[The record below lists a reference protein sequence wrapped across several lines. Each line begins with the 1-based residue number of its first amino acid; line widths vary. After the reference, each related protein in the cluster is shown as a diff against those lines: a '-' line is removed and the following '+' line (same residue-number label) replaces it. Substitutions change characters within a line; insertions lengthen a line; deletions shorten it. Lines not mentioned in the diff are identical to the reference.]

1 MGSAMKQCIR
11 KSMYPL
17 ALLALGA
24 VSAYAAAP
32 VTEITLP
39 GSRLFTESITSTN
52 DGAIIVGSV
61 GKGSVSRIPPGSTQA
76 TEWIKP
82 GANGLKQ
89 VFGVY
94 ADELHQTLWVCSD
107 GNASGEAVLKSFD
120 LNSAATK
127 GSYQLPGDKAFCN
140 DIAVAANG
148 TAYVSDTGMAIV
160 YLLRPG
166 AAALEAAASDPL
178 LKGVDG
184 IAFGEHSAL
193 YVNSYDDGTLL
204 RIDLGSDGKSTKIT
218 NLKLSRHL
226 DRPDGLRSLGKNR
239 FLQAENSGDMTIVTV
254 TGDTAK
260 IDTIKSGLESTPAVT
275 VARGMAWIAEGKLNY
290 MDDPKLKDKN
300 PDPFKLYAVPLPK
313 N

>member
-11 KSMYPL
+11 KSVYSL
-17 ALLALGA
+17 AILALG
-24 VSAYAAAP
+24 VMSVYAAVP
-32 VTEITLP
+32 ITEITLP
-39 GSRLFTESITSTN
+39 GSRLFTESITSTK

-61 GKGSVSRIPPGSTQA
+61 GKGSVSRIPPGSTH
-76 TEWIKP
+76 
-82 GANGLKQ
+82 
-89 VFGVY
+89 
-94 ADELHQTLWVCSD
+94 ADELHQILWVCSD
-107 GNASGEAVLKSFD
+107 GNGPGEAVLKSFD
-120 LNSAATK
+120 LKTAATK

-148 TAYVSDTGMAIV
+148 TAYVSDTGMAII

-204 RIDLGSDGKSTKIT
+204 RLDLGSDGRSTKIT